1 MMINDCFSYDL
12 STGVFTD
19 GEYEVTNT
27 IREIHHIFWPRTT
40 DMTITFT
47 AWGKNE
53 PAAAF
58 GFSIYELDELKC
70 NDVEKSDN
78 INTRKFGVQYE
89 DPCGAVSDLGAQTF
103 DEWGDKFIE
112 YAKHT
117 GQNIIVQ
124 PINWYSGPMFDS
136 KTQPAALWYWLTLS
150 NRQQYTVTSSK
161 PDDWVSPFLDK
172 CEAAGIDF
180 IGGMTLL
187 RLGNLLKNMNV
198 DLDAIIDGHDT
209 YNNMRFDNKVQA
221 STNDWTLIYNAL
233 NLEKMIKEGKKI
245 RSNEN
250 FEYVYGEKVDNFG
263 AAPMFNPLHPEVQR
277 QLIEY
282 FEEISEKYGNKKA
295 FKGVSINIWHATL
308 VWYSSL
314 SVGYDDYTIDLFAKE
329 TGIKIPCEE
338 KDPERF
344 CKRYEYLTRRNRN
357 LWISWR
363 CKKIHELILKLRD
376 ALRKC
381 NPALNLYLCA
391 WNEPVRRKMFGV
403 FTESSQYPAFTCE
416 DDFLKEGGID
426 LSLFAEDEGICLSV
440 EQNQHRDRGWNTDGS
455 DLPEE
460 QRHFFHDLSYMDD
473 SWRKVLMKTKS
484 NGAFVMDS
492 WEEGW
497 GKHIFSPFN
506 ESNPDIDEALKKF
519 KFGNITFHGETLKLE
534 EDGFWF
540 DSQRQITSCFPTGR
554 NFLEPFAHAIAELDP
569 LYLLRGGLYL
579 NKSYAREMRE
589 YTSVFTKLPAIK
601 FDLVNGNND
610 PVVVRELN
618 IDDKFYFYAVNRE
631 PYEVIVKV
639 KLENITKVN
648 SLRTCESISADNGIL
663 QFKILP
669 FSIDAFILDGNN
681 RVTEYLVDIPQTET
695 EEITRLYKKQLEV
708 FDWLEKSDYNI
719 AGADIIRNQL
729 NIAYE
734 GQKISKVRHILKS
747 YVSSKARELFNNKR
761 A

>member
-70 NDVEKSDN
+70 NDIEKSDY

-117 GQNIIVQ
+117 GQNVIVQ

-161 PDDWVSPFLDK
+161 PDDWISPFLDK
-172 CEAAGIDF
+172 CEAANIDF

-187 RLGNLLKNMNV
+187 RLGNLLENKNV
-198 DLDAIIDGHDT
+198 DLDAIIDGKDT

-233 NLEKMIKEGKKI
+233 NLEKMIKEGRKV

-250 FEYVYGEKVDNFG
+250 FEYVYGEKTDDFG

-314 SVGYDDYTIDLFAKE
+314 SVGYDDYTINLFAKE

-344 CKRYEYLTRRNRN
+344 RNPSVYRQLITYTVN
-357 LWISWR
+357 DKGI
-363 CKKIHELILKLRD
+363 CTAINFPKKVDTDFERFDSTEQELIRKGEFRLSAVEPQERFRPYNNSFGGKIALLPNAKVFLIPDQSTGDAKLEKFEVITLSQIIHDKEYKNIRSYDANEAGLANICVVEADLTGEGRLISRSAVNVVSGNGLILNENKETRKSIILFFGEEEIGIPVTDECAQNSGKNINTGDIIQYVMNSNGEITYIKKYYDSTKGYEQKFASNSVYTAASFVAGRCITRD
-376 ALRKC
+376 VENDMLVFDYGDTTPLILSYETLPSIFVYNTSRESLRK
-381 NPALNLYLCA
+381 
-391 WNEPVRRKMFGV
+391 G
-403 FTESSQYPAFTCE
+403 
-416 DDFLKEGGID
+416 
-426 LSLFAEDEGICLSV
+426 SV
-440 EQNQHRDRGWNTDGS
+440 ADMRPD
-455 DLPEE
+455 
-460 QRHFFHDLSYMDD
+460 SY
-473 SWRKVLMKTKS
+473 
-484 NGAFVMDS
+484 AFVRMD
-492 WEEGW
+492 
-497 GKHIFSPFN
+497 
-506 ESNPDIDEALKKF
+506 
-519 KFGNITFHGETLKLE
+519 
-534 EDGFWF
+534 
-540 DSQRQITSCFPTGR
+540 
-554 NFLEPFAHAIAELDP
+554 
-569 LYLLRGGLYL
+569 
-579 NKSYAREMRE
+579 
-589 YTSVFTKLPAIK
+589 
-601 FDLVNGNND
+601 
-610 PVVVRELN
+610 
-618 IDDKFYFYAVNRE
+618 YFR
-631 PYEVIVKV
+631 I
-639 KLENITKVN
+639 
-648 SLRTCESISADNGIL
+648 
-663 QFKILP
+663 Q
-669 FSIDAFILDGNN
+669 
-681 RVTEYLVDIPQTET
+681 
-695 EEITRLYKKQLEV
+695 
-708 FDWLEKSDYNI
+708 
-719 AGADIIRNQL
+719 DII
-729 NIAYE
+729 IFE
-734 GQKISKVRHILKS
+734 
-747 YVSSKARELFNNKR
+747 
-761 A
+761 